1 MKKNILYLCSL
12 LLFTILFFLFKQSI
26 NKDETPAEL
35 SENLSKQS
43 YILAEIEVLN
53 GCGESGVA
61 NLFTNYLRNNNFDV
75 IEIKNADNFNY
86 QNTLL
91 IINGDNKINTANE
104 LAKML
109 NIKTKYI
116 KIDKNLIWDF
126 SIIIGKD
133 YKELESFN
141 TIQKYY
147 SLF

>member
-26 NKDETPAEL
+26 NNDETPAEL

-91 IINGDNKINTANE
+91 VVNGDNKINTANE